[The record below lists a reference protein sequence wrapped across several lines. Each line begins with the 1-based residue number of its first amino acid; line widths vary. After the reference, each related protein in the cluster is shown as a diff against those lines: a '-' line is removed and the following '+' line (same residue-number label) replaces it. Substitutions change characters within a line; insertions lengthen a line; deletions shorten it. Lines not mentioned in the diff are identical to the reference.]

1 MEFIGKDTIPA
12 KRLRDVPLSVEE
24 YSKHYVEIIKMIRT
38 MFLQAKLVHGDLS
51 EFNLLYWEGKIIM
64 IDVSQTMEDNHP
76 LAIEFLKRD
85 LYNLNLYFIS
95 KSVITFKLRSLFKF
109 VTDPQLKEEEL
120 DVNI

>member
-109 VTDPQLKEEEL
+109 VTDP
-120 DVNI
+120 